1 MNNNVKESYK
11 IKSATIIKNLQ
22 KRNMEGYYCETKE
35 EAKELLLSLIKK
47 DDVVSWGGTF
57 SIEEIGAKEALKS
70 NDIKVIDR
78 DTAKTPEERTKM
90 MKAALTSDVFL
101 TSTNAITMDGELVN
115 IDGSGNRLAAFCY
128 GPDSVIVVAG
138 MNKVV
143 RDIESGM
150 KRIRTDACVPNAIRY
165 NLKTPCATTGICAE
179 CTSDETIC
187 SQILVTRYCKSK
199 NRFKVILVGEQLGF

>member
-1 MNNNVKESYK
+1 MDNVKESYK

-35 EAKELLLSLIKK
+35 EAKELLISLIKK

-57 SIEEIGAKEALKS
+57 TIDEIGAKEALR
-70 NDIKVIDR
+70 NNNIAVIDR
-78 DTAKTPEERTKM
+78 DTAKTLEERTKL
-90 MKAALTSDVFL
+90 MKTALTADVFL
-101 TSTNAITMDGELVN
+101 ASTNAITMNGELVN

-143 RDIESGM
+143 RDVESAM
-150 KRIRTDACVPNAIRY
+150 KRVRTDACVPNAIRY
-165 NLKTPCATTGICAE
+165 NLKTPCAVTGICAE
-179 CTSDETIC
+179 CTTDETIC
-187 SQILVTRYCKSK
+187 SQVLVTRYCKQK
-199 NRFKVILVGEQLGF
+199 NRFKVILVGEKLGF

>member
-22 KRNMEGYYCETKE
+22 KRNMEGHYCETKE
-35 EAKELLLSLIKK
+35 EANKLLMSFIKK

-57 SIEEIGAKEALKS
+57 SIEEIGAKEALKN

-90 MKAALTSDVFL
+90 MKQALTSDVFL
-101 TSTNAITMDGELVN
+101 SSTNAITMEGELIN
-115 IDGSGNRLAAFCY
+115 IDGAGNRLAAFCY
-128 GPDSVIVVAG
+128 GPDSIIIVAG

-143 RDIESGM
+143 RDVESGM
-150 KRIRTDACVPNAIRY
+150 KRVRTDACVPNAIRY
-165 NLKTPCATTGICAE
+165 NLKTPCAVTGICAE
-179 CTSDETIC
+179 CTTNETIC
-187 SQILVTRYCKSK
+187 SQILVTRYCKQK
-199 NRFKVILVGEQLGF
+199 NRFKIILVGEELGF